1 MVLSNETRQH
11 SGRINGRDIPK
22 RERPPGIIFFDNNGN
37 ECGGL
42 VYNESREGYKVN
54 MMMSFIMDNYRNG
67 QVVQMIDD
75 ETYNGNQAAVRR
87 GLAINEFPVG
97 ADMGVLID
105 KMNNINKMKDT
116 AERNKQLQVLF
127 KSAGSKRR
135 LFLGRTR
142 ENQSGVFL
150 YDNAG
155 RPRFEIYVDSSG
167 SPQMMLL
174 DSLGNTKNVMA
185 NMR

>member
-1 MVLSNETRQH
+1 
-11 SGRINGRDIPK
+11 
-22 RERPPGIIFFDNNGN
+22 
-37 ECGGL
+37 
-42 VYNESREGYKVN
+42 
-54 MMMSFIMDNYRNG
+54 
-67 QVVQMIDD
+67 
-75 ETYNGNQAAVRR
+75 
-87 GLAINEFPVG
+87 
-97 ADMGVLID
+97 
-105 KMNNINKMKDT
+105 MNNINKMKDT

-167 SPQMMLL
+167 SPRMMLL
-174 DSLGNTKNVMA
+174 DSLSNTKNVMA